1 MKKTLKKSVSI
12 LLTFIMV
19 FSVFSVVPFT
29 VSAAGSVLTLSDS
42 NASGTGWT
50 WNASTKTLTMSG
62 ATFDD
67 CVWLKVDSATIVLTD
82 GTNNVMHGGMYN
94 TTSTGRKCWSC
105 ICVGTIM
112 PTASGQFFETE
123 GTLTIKG
130 SGKLTMSPTTTTHY
144 FDTFA
149 INCYKLIF
157 GTGSDNPVLDYTAQK
172 SYFHSYALQMNSGF
186 TLNSGD
192 IKLSCGEFARS
203 GQDWF
208 AVGVLV
214 RNGGANAIVIND
226 GSLEIDVSEGALT
239 FNSNNDVISTCKGL
253 NTLNSGSIT
262 INGGNIDINV
272 AGNANTQRCIDAS
285 GKVTINAGTL
295 KLKNTKNNQAAYA
308 GGNLAIGEFTTY
320 TDCSQSGKYIYLTS
334 TDTQGT
340 IVTKKPCT
348 VTWKNGDEVLKTEA
362 LAEGSTPSY
371 DGTTP
376 EKAEDENYTYTFSG
390 WNNGETTYA
399 PDQLPA
405 VSGNVTYTAQYTVT
419 AKTFKVY
426 AKKLTGET
434 YTIENLTGETTVA
447 QLKEII
453 ADQIDIPATAQ
464 RLIFAGKQL
473 EDAKTLAENNIGKE
487 STIHLVIRGY
497 TVTWLNYD
505 NSELGTT
512 TVQYGATPSY
522 DGETPPERLEDAQNT
537 YTFTGWKN
545 GETTY
550 APDAL
555 PAVTGD
561 VTYTATFNSTPKTH
575 IHDGI
580 TYEPWTSTNSM
591 PSTAGNYYLTQD
603 LTIHSEWRAPEG
615 TTRICLNGHKITTYE
630 HFLMVSGTALEIYDE
645 EGGGSMDA
653 VYRVGSM
660 FWVKGGKF
668 VLNGGTINGNVS
680 TAGIVD
686 VAANATFTMNGGT
699 LTGRAVN
706 RYDACGIRFTGSGG
720 TFNMNGGEITGLS
733 TVAGVTYFE
742 KSDVTVNISG
752 NSKIY
757 GNTLRNGTTRN
768 LYLSGNAAV
777 NVGELGSDAT
787 IGVTMQTPGVFT
799 NSTDISNND
808 ASKFFSDKSDY
819 IVGKNAD
826 GQLVLGVPRTVTWL
840 NDDGTTIDT
849 TTVADGAVPTHEAP
863 TKLGYNF
870 AGWKNGETTYA
881 PNALPNLSGDITYT
895 ATFTPKKLINGSSLT
910 LDGDIIINFN
920 IDPSSAGLTPENIGS
935 GKELTVTFEW
945 AKDFSNASDK
955 PKTDITKYSK
965 TITVDSSNVG
975 SKIPVSCPVCAAE
988 MSCQVR
994 ATATLNG
1001 TTETKDYSV
1010 RDYADSVLTPK
1021 EGSSMAK
1028 LRDNNPTEYEKL
1040 SYLVSAMVDY
1050 GARAQ
1055 KVFNINTSDLANKNL
1070 TDYTMGDVTDDMF
1083 VTAVKNANNG
1093 ASASNM
1099 KDVAAQLG
1107 ANYYTTSLI
1116 FLDRSTLRHYF
1127 TKKDSSFE
1135 PSLYDGNQA
1144 DTYYFKVKENIP
1156 AHQLDKLQEFT
1167 VGDTTFYYSA
1177 LDYARA
1183 LNASSAATADMKDLA
1198 KALYWYNDAAN
1209 AYVG

>member
-239 FNSNNDVISTCKGL
+239 FNSNNDIISTCKGL

-405 VSGNVTYTAQYTVT
+405 VSGNVTYTAQYTAT

-453 ADQIDIPATAQ
+453 ADQIDIPVTAQQ
-464 RLIFAGKQL
+464 RLIFSGKQL
-473 EDAKTLAENNIGKE
+473 EDAKTLAEYNIGKE

-505 NSELGTT
+505 NSEL
-512 TVQYGATPSY
+512 
-522 DGETPPERLEDAQNT
+522 
-537 YTFTGWKN
+537 
-545 GETTY
+545 
-550 APDAL
+550 
-555 PAVTGD
+555 
-561 VTYTATFNSTPKTH
+561 
-575 IHDGI
+575 
-580 TYEPWTSTNSM
+580 
-591 PSTAGNYYLTQD
+591 
-603 LTIHSEWRAPEG
+603 
-615 TTRICLNGHKITTYE
+615 
-630 HFLMVSGTALEIYDE
+630 
-645 EGGGSMDA
+645 
-653 VYRVGSM
+653 
-660 FWVKGGKF
+660 
-668 VLNGGTINGNVS
+668 
-680 TAGIVD
+680 
-686 VAANATFTMNGGT
+686 
-699 LTGRAVN
+699 
-706 RYDACGIRFTGSGG
+706 
-720 TFNMNGGEITGLS
+720 
-733 TVAGVTYFE
+733 
-742 KSDVTVNISG
+742 
-752 NSKIY
+752 
-757 GNTLRNGTTRN
+757 
-768 LYLSGNAAV
+768 
-777 NVGELGSDAT
+777 
-787 IGVTMQTPGVFT
+787 
-799 NSTDISNND
+799 
-808 ASKFFSDKSDY
+808 
-819 IVGKNAD
+819 
-826 GQLVLGVPRTVTWL
+826 
-840 NDDGTTIDT
+840 
-849 TTVADGAVPTHEAP
+849 
-863 TKLGYNF
+863 
-870 AGWKNGETTYA
+870 
-881 PNALPNLSGDITYT
+881 
-895 ATFTPKKLINGSSLT
+895 
-910 LDGDIIINFN
+910 
-920 IDPSSAGLTPENIGS
+920 
-935 GKELTVTFEW
+935 
-945 AKDFSNASDK
+945 
-955 PKTDITKYSK
+955 
-965 TITVDSSNVG
+965 
-975 SKIPVSCPVCAAE
+975 
-988 MSCQVR
+988 
-994 ATATLNG
+994 
-1001 TTETKDYSV
+1001 
-1010 RDYADSVLTPK
+1010 
-1021 EGSSMAK
+1021 
-1028 LRDNNPTEYEKL
+1028 
-1040 SYLVSAMVDY
+1040 
-1050 GARAQ
+1050 
-1055 KVFNINTSDLANKNL
+1055 
-1070 TDYTMGDVTDDMF
+1070 
-1083 VTAVKNANNG
+1083 
-1093 ASASNM
+1093 
-1099 KDVAAQLG
+1099 
-1107 ANYYTTSLI
+1107 
-1116 FLDRSTLRHYF
+1116 
-1127 TKKDSSFE
+1127 
-1135 PSLYDGNQA
+1135 
-1144 DTYYFKVKENIP
+1144 
-1156 AHQLDKLQEFT
+1156 
-1167 VGDTTFYYSA
+1167 
-1177 LDYARA
+1177 
-1183 LNASSAATADMKDLA
+1183 
-1198 KALYWYNDAAN
+1198 
-1209 AYVG
+1209 

>member
-910 LDGDIIINFN
+910 LDGG
-920 IDPSSAGLTPENIGS
+920 P
-935 GKELTVTFEW
+935 
-945 AKDFSNASDK
+945 
-955 PKTDITKYSK
+955 
-965 TITVDSSNVG
+965 
-975 SKIPVSCPVCAAE
+975 
-988 MSCQVR
+988 
-994 ATATLNG
+994 LNG
-1001 TTETKDYSV
+1001 QRTFQMQATS
-1010 RDYADSVLTPK
+1010 R
-1021 EGSSMAK
+1021 K
-1028 LRDNNPTEYEKL
+1028 LISQNT
-1040 SYLVSAMVDY
+1040 
-1050 GARAQ
+1050 ARR
-1055 KVFNINTSDLANKNL
+1055 
-1070 TDYTMGDVTDDMF
+1070 
-1083 VTAVKNANNG
+1083 
-1093 ASASNM
+1093 
-1099 KDVAAQLG
+1099 
-1107 ANYYTTSLI
+1107 SLLI
-1116 FLDRSTLRHYF
+1116 
-1127 TKKDSSFE
+1127 
-1135 PSLYDGNQA
+1135 QA
-1144 DTYYFKVKENIP
+1144 T
-1156 AHQLDKLQEFT
+1156 
-1167 VGDTTFYYSA
+1167 
-1177 LDYARA
+1177 
-1183 LNASSAATADMKDLA
+1183 
-1198 KALYWYNDAAN
+1198 
-1209 AYVG
+1209 

>member
-239 FNSNNDVISTCKGL
+239 FNSNNDIISTCKGL

-348 VTWKNGDEVLKTEA
+348 VTWKNGDDVLKTEA
-362 LAEGSTPSY
+362 VAEGSTPYY
-371 DGTTP
+371 DGADPT
-376 EKAEDENYTYTFSG
+376 KDDDDYTYTFVG
-390 WNNGETTYA
+390 WN
-399 PDQLPA
+399 D
-405 VSGNVTYTAQYTVT
+405 
-419 AKTFKVY
+419 
-426 AKKLTGET
+426 
-434 YTIENLTGETTVA
+434 
-447 QLKEII
+447 
-453 ADQIDIPATAQ
+453 
-464 RLIFAGKQL
+464 
-473 EDAKTLAENNIGKE
+473 
-487 STIHLVIRGY
+487 
-497 TVTWLNYD
+497 
-505 NSELGTT
+505 GT
-512 TVQYGATPSY
+512 
-522 DGETPPERLEDAQNT
+522 
-537 YTFTGWKN
+537 
-545 GETTY
+545 TTY
-550 APDAL
+550 APDAEL

-561 VTYTATFNSTPKTH
+561 VTYTATFTSTPFVA
-575 IHDGI
+575 
-580 TYEPWTSTNSM
+580 SV
-591 PSTAGNYYLTQD
+591 TAN
-603 LTIHSEWRAPEG
+603 G
-615 TTRICLNGHKITTYE
+615 TTTKYTNFAQAVNAWAPASAPAGSTLTLLANINYNPGISVAGTKTLDLNGHGIKGTGTIVFNGDGILNDSNPDTVHY
-630 HFLMVSGTALEIYDE
+630 FDVQNDLAVNINDNSGEKSFT
-645 EGGGSMDA
+645 GG
-653 VYRVGSM
+653 Y
-660 FWVKGGKF
+660 
-668 VLNGGTINGNVS
+668 LTGGTGDWGSALQVNG
-680 TAGIVD
+680 AL
-686 VAANATFTMNGGT
+686 TMNGGT
-699 LTGRAVN
+699 VIGNTSNYSGAVRVHNNKTLTMTGGQIIYN
-706 RYDACGIRFTGSGG
+706 RCAAQRGGNDASLNAESNAI
-720 TFNMNGGEITGLS
+720 I
-733 TVAGVTYFE
+733 
-742 KSDVTVNISG
+742 KISG
-752 NSKIY
+752 NPVIKNNVNPA
-757 GNTLRNGTTRN
+757 GKPA
-768 LYLSGNAAV
+768 NAMVRITFANKL
-777 NVGELGSDAT
+777 NV
-787 IGVTMQTPGVFT
+787 IGDLTDGAEIGITMQTNAGADYTGVFT
-799 NSTDISNND
+799 NSTDTSYND
-808 ASKFFSDKSDY
+808 ASKFFSDKSEY
-819 IVGKNAD
+819 IVGKNSD

-840 NDDGTTIDT
+840 NDDGITIDT

-881 PNALPNLSGDITYT
+881 PDALPNVTGDVTYT
-895 ATFTPKKLINGSSLT
+895 ATFTPKKLISGSSLT
-910 LDGDIIINFN
+910 LDGDIILNFN
-920 IDPSSAGLTPENIGS
+920 IDPSAAGLTPENIGS

-988 MSCQVR
+988 MSCRVK

-1001 TTETKDYSV
+1001 TTETKEYSV
-1010 RDYADSVLTPK
+1010 RDYADSVLDPR
-1021 EGSSMAK
+1021 EGSSFAN
-1028 LRDNNPTEYEKL
+1028 LRDNNPTAYEKL
-1040 SYLVSAMVDY
+1040 ANLV
-1050 GARAQ
+1050 
-1055 KVFNINTSDLANKNL
+1055 T
-1070 TDYTMGDVTDDMF
+1070 
-1083 VTAVKNANNG
+1083 
-1093 ASASNM
+1093 
-1099 KDVAAQLG
+1099 
-1107 ANYYTTSLI
+1107 
-1116 FLDRSTLRHYF
+1116 
-1127 TKKDSSFE
+1127 
-1135 PSLYDGNQA
+1135 
-1144 DTYYFKVKENIP
+1144 
-1156 AHQLDKLQEFT
+1156 
-1167 VGDTTFYYSA
+1167 
-1177 LDYARA
+1177 
-1183 LNASSAATADMKDLA
+1183 
-1198 KALYWYNDAAN
+1198 
-1209 AYVG
+1209 

>member
-1 MKKTLKKSVSI
+1 MKKALKKSVSI

-239 FNSNNDVISTCKGL
+239 FNSNDDIISTCKGL
-253 NTLNSGSIT
+253 NTLNSGAIT

-405 VSGNVTYTAQYTVT
+405 VSGNVTYTAQYTAT

-473 EDAKTLAENNIGKE
+473 EDAKTLAEYNIGKE

-561 VTYTATFNSTPKTH
+561 VTYTATFTKASNH

-580 TYEPWTSTNSM
+580 TYEPWTSTNSL

-603 LTIHSEWRAPEG
+603 LTIYSEWRAPEG

-630 HFLMVSGTALEIYDE
+630 HFLMVSGTELEIYDE

-819 IVGKNAD
+819 IVGKNSD

-863 TKLGYNF
+863 TKLGNNF

-881 PNALPNLSGDITYT
+881 PDALPNVTGDVTYT
-895 ATFTPKKLINGSSLT
+895 ATFTPKKLINGCNLT

-920 IDPSSAGLTPENIGS
+920 IDPSAAGLTPENIGS

-945 AKDFSNASDK
+945 AKDFGNAKDK

-988 MSCQVR
+988 MSCQVK

-1001 TTETKDYSV
+1001 KTETKDYSV
-1010 RDYADSVLTPK
+1010 RDYADSVLAPR
-1021 EGSSMAK
+1021 EGSNFEKMK
-1028 LRDNNPTEYEKL
+1028 NENPTQYNKL
-1040 SYLVSAMVDY
+1040 ADLVTTMVDY
-1050 GARAQ
+1050 GAKAQ
-1055 KVFNINTSDLANKNL
+1055 QVFNINIDDPANKNL
-1070 TDYTMGDVTDDMF
+1070 AEQNGYEMDEEVTDEMF
-1083 VTAVKNANNG
+1083 VTAEAHSDITLQRKIQPLIHRF
-1093 ASASNM
+1093 SAITIRIILIIMLKKQIS
-1099 KDVAAQLG
+1099 LR
-1107 ANYYTTSLI
+1107 TS
-1116 FLDRSTLRHYF
+1116 ST
-1127 TKKDSSFE
+1127 SSRN
-1135 PSLYDGNQA
+1135 S
-1144 DTYYFKVKENIP
+1144 
-1156 AHQLDKLQEFT
+1156 
-1167 VGDTTFYYSA
+1167 
-1177 LDYARA
+1177 R
-1183 LNASSAATADMKDLA
+1183 
-1198 KALYWYNDAAN
+1198 
-1209 AYVG
+1209 

>member
-186 TLNSGD
+186 TLNSGN
-192 IKLSCGEFARS
+192 IKLSCGDFARS
-203 GQDWF
+203 GQDWY

-308 GGNLAIGEFTTY
+308 GGNLAIGGFTTY

-348 VTWKNGDEVLKTEA
+348 VTWKNGDDVLKTEA
-362 LAEGSTPSY
+362 VAEGSTPSY

-405 VSGNVTYTAQYTVT
+405 VSGNVTYTAQYTAT

-512 TVQYGATPSY
+512 NVQYGSTPTY
-522 DGETPPERLEDAQNT
+522 NGEPPTKPEDANNT
-537 YTFTGWKN
+537 YTFAGWKV

-550 APDAL
+550 APSEL

-561 VTYTATFNSTPKTH
+561 VTYTAQFTAKPKTL
-575 IHDGI
+575 I
-580 TYEPWTSTNSM
+580 
-591 PSTAGNYYLTQD
+591 AG
-603 LTIHSEWRAPEG
+603 HS
-615 TTRICLNGHKITTYE
+615 
-630 HFLMVSGTALEIYDE
+630 
-645 EGGGSMDA
+645 
-653 VYRVGSM
+653 
-660 FWVKGGKF
+660 
-668 VLNGGTINGNVS
+668 
-680 TAGIVD
+680 
-686 VAANATFTMNGGT
+686 
-699 LTGRAVN
+699 
-706 RYDACGIRFTGSGG
+706 
-720 TFNMNGGEITGLS
+720 LS
-733 TVAGVTYFE
+733 
-742 KSDVTVNISG
+742 
-752 NSKIY
+752 
-757 GNTLRNGTTRN
+757 
-768 LYLSGNAAV
+768 
-777 NVGELGSDAT
+777 
-787 IGVTMQTPGVFT
+787 
-799 NSTDISNND
+799 
-808 ASKFFSDKSDY
+808 
-819 IVGKNAD
+819 
-826 GQLVLGVPRTVTWL
+826 
-840 NDDGTTIDT
+840 
-849 TTVADGAVPTHEAP
+849 
-863 TKLGYNF
+863 
-870 AGWKNGETTYA
+870 
-881 PNALPNLSGDITYT
+881 
-895 ATFTPKKLINGSSLT
+895 
-910 LDGDIIINFN
+910 LDGNIGINFYL
-920 IDPSSAGLTPENIGS
+920 DPSVAGLTVNEVTKDNLNYTFAWADVETTKAKVNVAEQANQKNFRVS
-935 GKELTVTFEW
+935 EDGKYII
-945 AKDFSNASDK
+945 
-955 PKTDITKYSK
+955 ITCY
-965 TITVDSSNVG
+965 
-975 SKIPVSCPVCAAE
+975 VCAAE
-988 MSCQVR
+988 MTCGVN
-994 ATATLNG
+994 ATFTLNG
-1001 TTETKDYSV
+1001 KTESESEPYTV
-1010 RDYADSVLTPK
+1010 RKYCDDSVLSENAQYK
-1021 EGSSMAK
+1021 
-1028 LRDNNPTEYEKL
+1028 DDTE
-1040 SYLVSAMVDY
+1040 LVELVKAMLNY
-1050 GARAQ
+1050 GAKAQ
-1055 KVFNINTSDLANKNL
+1055 TVFGIKTDDLANDGL
-1070 TDYTMGDVTDDMF
+1070 DYVMQDVTTEMFDTAILTANDRAADDI
-1083 VTAVKNANNG
+1083 AANAPAG
-1093 ASASNM
+1093 AGFKTSSLVFLSESTLRLYFAKENDSFNTSGM
-1099 KDVAAQLG
+1099 TKWNDYYYTQVVDIPAAQLDTLQQFNVSG
-1107 ANYYTTSLI
+1107 TTLC
-1116 FLDRSTLRHYF
+1116 
-1127 TKKDSSFE
+1127 
-1135 PSLYDGNQA
+1135 
-1144 DTYYFKVKENIP
+1144 
-1156 AHQLDKLQEFT
+1156 
-1167 VGDTTFYYSA
+1167 YSA
-1177 LDYARA
+1177 LDYAKA
-1183 LNASSAATADMKDLA
+1183 LAAAGNADNAALA
-1198 KALYWYNDAAN
+1198 KALYWYNQAAN
-1209 AYVG
+1209 AYFE

>member
-1 MKKTLKKSVSI
+1 M
-12 LLTFIMV
+12 
-19 FSVFSVVPFT
+19 
-29 VSAAGSVLTLSDS
+29 
-42 NASGTGWT
+42 
-50 WNASTKTLTMSG
+50 
-62 ATFDD
+62 
-67 CVWLKVDSATIVLTD
+67 
-82 GTNNVMHGGMYN
+82 
-94 TTSTGRKCWSC
+94 
-105 ICVGTIM
+105 
-112 PTASGQFFETE
+112 
-123 GTLTIKG
+123 
-130 SGKLTMSPTTTTHY
+130 
-144 FDTFA
+144 
-149 INCYKLIF
+149 
-157 GTGSDNPVLDYTAQK
+157 
-172 SYFHSYALQMNSGF
+172 
-186 TLNSGD
+186 
-192 IKLSCGEFARS
+192 
-203 GQDWF
+203 
-208 AVGVLV
+208 
-214 RNGGANAIVIND
+214 
-226 GSLEIDVSEGALT
+226 
-239 FNSNNDVISTCKGL
+239 
-253 NTLNSGSIT
+253 
-262 INGGNIDINV
+262 
-272 AGNANTQRCIDAS
+272 
-285 GKVTINAGTL
+285 
-295 KLKNTKNNQAAYA
+295 
-308 GGNLAIGEFTTY
+308 
-320 TDCSQSGKYIYLTS
+320 
-334 TDTQGT
+334 
-340 IVTKKPCT
+340 
-348 VTWKNGDEVLKTEA
+348 
-362 LAEGSTPSY
+362 
-371 DGTTP
+371 
-376 EKAEDENYTYTFSG
+376 
-390 WNNGETTYA
+390 
-399 PDQLPA
+399 
-405 VSGNVTYTAQYTVT
+405 
-419 AKTFKVY
+419 
-426 AKKLTGET
+426 
-434 YTIENLTGETTVA
+434 
-447 QLKEII
+447 
-453 ADQIDIPATAQ
+453 
-464 RLIFAGKQL
+464 IFAGKQL
-473 EDAKTLAENNIGKE
+473 EDAKTLAEYNIGKE

-555 PAVTGD
+555 PEVTGD
-561 VTYTATFNSTPKTH
+561 VTYTAQFDATPKPHT
-575 IHDGI
+575 HDGI
-580 TYEPWTSTNSM
+580 TFEPWTSTNSL

-799 NSTDISNND
+799 ASTDTSNND

-863 TKLGYNF
+863 TKLGNNF

-881 PNALPNLSGDITYT
+881 PDALPNVSGDVTYT
-895 ATFTPKKLINGSSLT
+895 ATFTPKKLISGSSLT

-920 IDPSSAGLTPENIGS
+920 IDPSAAGLTPENIGS

-988 MSCQVR
+988 MSCRVK

-1001 TTETKDYSV
+1001 TTETKEYSV
-1010 RDYADSVLTPK
+1010 RDYADSVLDPR
-1021 EGSSMAK
+1021 EGSSFAN
-1028 LRDNNPTEYEKL
+1028 LRDNNPTAYEKL
-1040 SYLVSAMVDY
+1040 ANLVTAMVDY
-1050 GARAQ
+1050 GAKAQ

-1070 TDYTMGDVTDDMF
+1070 NDYTMDDVTDDMF
-1083 VTAVKNANNG
+1083 VTAVKNANDG

-1127 TKKDSSFE
+1127 TKKDSSFDS
-1135 PSLYDGNQA
+1135 SLYDGNQA

-1156 AHQLDKLQEFT
+1156 AHQLDKLQEFKI
-1167 VGDTTFYYSA
+1167 GNNTTFYYSA
-1177 LDYARA
+1177 LDYARG
-1183 LNASSAATADMKDLA
+1183 LNASSAATPDMKDLA
-1198 KALYWYNDAAN
+1198 KSLYWYSDAAN
-1209 AYVG
+1209 AYAG

>member
-62 ATFDD
+62 ATIDD

-94 TTSTGRKCWSC
+94 TTATGRKCWSC

-239 FNSNNDVISTCKGL
+239 FNSNNDIISTCKGL

-348 VTWKNGDEVLKTEA
+348 VTWKNGDDVLKTEA
-362 LAEGSTPSY
+362 VAEGSTPYY
-371 DGTTP
+371 DGADPT
-376 EKAEDENYTYTFSG
+376 KDDDDYTYTFVG
-390 WNNGETTYA
+390 WN
-399 PDQLPA
+399 D
-405 VSGNVTYTAQYTVT
+405 
-419 AKTFKVY
+419 
-426 AKKLTGET
+426 
-434 YTIENLTGETTVA
+434 
-447 QLKEII
+447 
-453 ADQIDIPATAQ
+453 
-464 RLIFAGKQL
+464 
-473 EDAKTLAENNIGKE
+473 
-487 STIHLVIRGY
+487 
-497 TVTWLNYD
+497 
-505 NSELGTT
+505 GT
-512 TVQYGATPSY
+512 
-522 DGETPPERLEDAQNT
+522 
-537 YTFTGWKN
+537 
-545 GETTY
+545 TTY
-550 APDAL
+550 APDAEL

-561 VTYTATFNSTPKTH
+561 VTYTATFTSTPFVA
-575 IHDGI
+575 
-580 TYEPWTSTNSM
+580 SV
-591 PSTAGNYYLTQD
+591 TAN
-603 LTIHSEWRAPEG
+603 G
-615 TTRICLNGHKITTYE
+615 TTTKYTNFAQAVNAWAPASAPAGSTLTLLANINYNPGISVAGTKTLDLNGHGIKGTGTIVFNGDGILNDSNPDTVHY
-630 HFLMVSGTALEIYDE
+630 FDVQNDLAVNINDNSGEKSFT
-645 EGGGSMDA
+645 GG
-653 VYRVGSM
+653 Y
-660 FWVKGGKF
+660 
-668 VLNGGTINGNVS
+668 LTGGTGDWGSALQVNG
-680 TAGIVD
+680 AL
-686 VAANATFTMNGGT
+686 TMNGGT
-699 LTGRAVN
+699 VIGNTSNYSGAVRVHNNKTLTMTGGQIIYN
-706 RYDACGIRFTGSGG
+706 RCAAQRGGNDASLNAESNAI
-720 TFNMNGGEITGLS
+720 I
-733 TVAGVTYFE
+733 
-742 KSDVTVNISG
+742 KISG
-752 NSKIY
+752 NPVIKNNVNPA
-757 GNTLRNGTTRN
+757 GKPA
-768 LYLSGNAAV
+768 NAMVRITFANKL
-777 NVGELGSDAT
+777 NV
-787 IGVTMQTPGVFT
+787 IGDLTDGAEIGITMQTNAGADYTGVFT
-799 NSTDISNND
+799 NSTDTSYND
-808 ASKFFSDKSDY
+808 ASKFFSDKSEY
-819 IVGKNAD
+819 IVGKNSD

-840 NDDGTTIDT
+840 NDDGITIDT

-863 TKLGYNF
+863 TKLGNNF

-881 PNALPNLSGDITYT
+881 PDALPNVSGDITYT
-895 ATFTPKKLINGSSLT
+895 ATFTPKKLISGSSLT

-920 IDPSSAGLTPENIGS
+920 IDPSAAGLTPENIGS

-988 MSCQVR
+988 MSCRVK

-1001 TTETKDYSV
+1001 TTETKEYSV
-1010 RDYADSVLTPK
+1010 RDYADSVLTPR
-1021 EGSSMAK
+1021 EGSNFEKMK
-1028 LRDNNPTEYEKL
+1028 NENPTQYNKL
-1040 SYLVSAMVDY
+1040 ASLVTAMVDY

-1107 ANYYTTSLI
+1107 ANYYTSSLI

-1127 TKKDSSFE
+1127 TKKDSTFN
-1135 PSLYDGNQA
+1135 PSLFGNNHQNN
-1144 DTYYFKVKENIP
+1144 TYYYVEETNIP
-1156 AHQLDKLQEFT
+1156 AHELDKLQEFKI
-1167 VGDTTFYYSA
+1167 GNNTTFYYSA
-1177 LDYARA
+1177 LDYARG

-1198 KALYWYNDAAN
+1198 KSLYWYSDAAN
-1209 AYVG
+1209 AYAG

>member
-1 MKKTLKKSVSI
+1 
-12 LLTFIMV
+12 
-19 FSVFSVVPFT
+19 
-29 VSAAGSVLTLSDS
+29 
-42 NASGTGWT
+42 
-50 WNASTKTLTMSG
+50 
-62 ATFDD
+62 
-67 CVWLKVDSATIVLTD
+67 
-82 GTNNVMHGGMYN
+82 
-94 TTSTGRKCWSC
+94 
-105 ICVGTIM
+105 M

-473 EDAKTLAENNIGKE
+473 EDAKTLAEYNIKE
-487 STIHLVIRGY
+487 GSTFHLIIIGY

-522 DGETPPERLEDAQNT
+522 DGETPTKPEDETNT
-537 YTFTGWKN
+537 YTFAGW
-545 GETTY
+545 TPAL
-550 APDAL
+550 APATDNASYK
-555 PAVTGD
+555 AEF
-561 VTYTATFNSTPKTH
+561 TASPKTTKLIAGH
-575 IHDGI
+575 TLSLDGNI
-580 TYEPWTSTNSM
+580 GINFYLDPAAAGM
-591 PSTAGNYYLTQD
+591 TADQVTAENLSYSFEWADGN
-603 LTIHSEWRAPEG
+603 
-615 TTRICLNGHKITTYE
+615 
-630 HFLMVSGTALEIYDE
+630 AL
-645 EGGGSMDA
+645 
-653 VYRVGSM
+653 
-660 FWVKGGKF
+660 
-668 VLNGGTINGNVS
+668 
-680 TAGIVD
+680 VD
-686 VAANATFTMNGGT
+686 VASQAANKAFRVSQDG
-699 LTGRAVN
+699 
-706 RYDACGIRFTGSGG
+706 
-720 TFNMNGGEITGLS
+720 
-733 TVAGVTYFE
+733 
-742 KSDVTVNISG
+742 K
-752 NSKIY
+752 
-757 GNTLRNGTTRN
+757 
-768 LYLSGNAAV
+768 
-777 NVGELGSDAT
+777 
-787 IGVTMQTPGVFT
+787 
-799 NSTDISNND
+799 
-808 ASKFFSDKSDY
+808 Y
-819 IVGKNAD
+819 I
-826 GQLVLGVPRTVTWL
+826 
-840 NDDGTTIDT
+840 I
-849 TTVADGAVPTHEAP
+849 
-863 TKLGYNF
+863 
-870 AGWKNGETTYA
+870 
-881 PNALPNLSGDITYT
+881 
-895 ATFTPKKLINGSSLT
+895 
-910 LDGDIIINFN
+910 
-920 IDPSSAGLTPENIGS
+920 
-935 GKELTVTFEW
+935 
-945 AKDFSNASDK
+945 
-955 PKTDITKYSK
+955 
-965 TITVDSSNVG
+965 
-975 SKIPVSCPVCAAE
+975 VSCKVCAAE
-988 MSCQVR
+988 MTCGVN
-994 ATATLNG
+994 AGFTLG
-1001 TTETKDYSV
+1001 DKSESEVYSV
-1010 RDYADSVLTPK
+1010 REYCDTVLSDDTQP
-1021 EGSSMAK
+1021 
-1028 LRDNNPTEYEKL
+1028 EKL
-1040 SYLVSAMVDY
+1040 VDLVVKMLDY
-1050 GARAQ
+1050 GAKAQ
-1055 KVFNINTSDLANKNL
+1055 TVFGIKTGDLANDGL
-1070 TDYTMGDVTDDMF
+1070 DYVMQDVTTEMFDTAILTANDRAADDI
-1083 VTAVKNANNG
+1083 AANAPAG
-1093 ASASNM
+1093 AGFKTSSLVFLSESTLRLYFAKENDSFNTSGM
-1099 KDVAAQLG
+1099 TKWNDYYYTQVVDIPAAQLDTLQQFNVSG
-1107 ANYYTTSLI
+1107 TTLC
-1116 FLDRSTLRHYF
+1116 
-1127 TKKDSSFE
+1127 
-1135 PSLYDGNQA
+1135 
-1144 DTYYFKVKENIP
+1144 
-1156 AHQLDKLQEFT
+1156 
-1167 VGDTTFYYSA
+1167 YSA
-1177 LDYARA
+1177 LDYAKA
-1183 LNASSAATADMKDLA
+1183 LAAAGNADNAALA
-1198 KALYWYNDAAN
+1198 KALYWYNQAAN
-1209 AYVG
+1209 AYFE